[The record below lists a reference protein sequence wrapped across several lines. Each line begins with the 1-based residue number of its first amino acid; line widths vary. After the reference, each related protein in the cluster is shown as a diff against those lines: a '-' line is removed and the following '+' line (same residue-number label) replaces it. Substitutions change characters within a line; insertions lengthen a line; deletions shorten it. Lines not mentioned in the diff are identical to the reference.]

1 MLSVSNLSSN
11 YANIRA
17 IRHISLQV
25 PEGKL
30 VALIGANGSGKST
43 TLKTI
48 AGYHRAVG
56 GKVEFDGLDVTN
68 WRAFRNVRNGLAFIP
83 ERPDSVLLPLTVDE
97 NLELSSYAKRGEQKR
112 MRERCNELFPVLAA
126 RHSQVAG
133 VLSGGEQQMLAL
145 ARALMTNPRM
155 LLIDSPVIG
164 LAPAVVDRVYDAILQ
179 LRSDGLTLLV
189 IEQSAAMAL
198 VLADYVYLLNR
209 GEIVME
215 GPAHELRSS
224 QAVIDAYLG

>member
-25 PEGKL
+25 PKGKL

-56 GKVEFDGLDVTN
+56 GTVEFDGLDITN

-164 LAPAVVDRVYDAILQ
+164 LAPAIVDRVYDAIMQ

-215 GPAHELRSS
+215 GPAYELRNS

>member
-17 IRHISLQV
+17 IRHISIQV
-25 PEGKL
+25 PKGKL

-68 WRAFRNVRNGLAFIP
+68 WRAFKNVRNGLAFIP

-112 MRERCNELFPVLAA
+112 MRERCHELFPVLAA

-164 LAPAVVDRVYDAILQ
+164 LAPAVVDRVYDAILR

-209 GEIVME
+209 GEIVMQ
-215 GPAHELRSS
+215 GPASELRSS

>member
-1 MLSVSNLSSN
+1 MLNVSNLSSN

-17 IRHISLQV
+17 IRHVSLSV
-25 PEGKL
+25 PKGKL
-30 VALIGANGSGKST
+30 IALIGANGSGKST

-48 AGYHRAVG
+48 AGHHRAVA
-56 GKVEFDGLDVTN
+56 GKIEFDGLDITN
-68 WRAFRNVRNGLAFIP
+68 WRAFKNVRNGLAFIP
-83 ERPDSVLLPLTVDE
+83 ERPDSVLLPLTIDE
-97 NLELSSYAKRGEQKR
+97 NLELSSYSKRGEHKAL
-112 MRERCNELFPVLAA
+112 RERCNELFPILAA

-133 VLSGGEQQMLAL
+133 ALSGGEQQMLAL

-164 LAPAVVDRVYDAILQ
+164 LAPTVVDRVYDAILK
-179 LRSDGLTLLV
+179 LRGDGLTLLV

-198 VLADYVYLLNR
+198 VLANYVYLLNR
-209 GEIVME
+209 GQIVME
-215 GPAHELRSS
+215 GPANELRRS

>member
-1 MLSVSNLSSN
+1 MLNVSNLSSN

-17 IRHISLQV
+17 ISHVSLQV
-25 PEGKL
+25 PKGKL

-48 AGYHRAVG
+48 AGYHRAVAG
-56 GKVEFDGLDVTN
+56 QVEFDGLDITN

-97 NLELSSYAKRGEQKR
+97 NLELSSYAKRGEQAR
-112 MRERCNELFPVLAA
+112 MRERCNELFPVLAD

-164 LAPAVVDRVYDAILQ
+164 LAPAAVDRVYDAILK

-215 GPAHELRSS
+215 GPANELRSS